1 MNYAFSKHQRAIN
14 QFINEFS
21 FLADM
26 DKETQQI
33 SVFHLSVWGIFFR
46 PLTDKKETIF
56 QEFLTKKAE
65 DITRPKTRQVVESW
79 TDMEPSLLLLN
90 EKTDESLYFENM
102 VTAEK
107 VEVDVKPDQTVL
119 PEKGSLVLGFP
130 VQFEEK
136 AEFFIQYTMFAKEFT
151 DTLLLQVRQ
160 LVEAHEANGG
170 TRSTFMREAFP
181 EVLKCMFAKQEVEE
195 TEAPAQTE
203 GSTVGL
209 SADRMEWVSD
219 VQLETAKLIEDGMK
233 EHGDQSLTDGALTV
247 WKAYCD
253 QKAPVIRKAASFA
266 AGIEYYIHSLAS
278 DAPLS
283 QAQVAKKYGISAS
296 TVSSRFKD
304 IEKAVKEEKETT
316 VS

>member
-1 MNYAFSKHQRAIN
+1 
-14 QFINEFS
+14 
-21 FLADM
+21 
-26 DKETQQI
+26 
-33 SVFHLSVWGIFFR
+33 
-46 PLTDKKETIF
+46 
-56 QEFLTKKAE
+56 
-65 DITRPKTRQVVESW
+65 
-79 TDMEPSLLLLN
+79 MEPSLLLLN

-170 TRSTFMREAFP
+170 ARSTFMREAFP

-209 SADRMEWVSD
+209 SADRMDWASD

-283 QAQVAKKYGISAS
+283 QAQVAKSMALVRLLYRADLKILKK
-296 TVSSRFKD
+296 R
-304 IEKAVKEEKETT
+304 
-316 VS
+316 